1 MFQAGLNTH
10 RQERAGQP
18 GDWRASPLRLSS
30 RGTGTRAVLGDSP
43 SHHNGGSA
51 IRDARES
58 ACWGPCRPPALT
70 PHTLFSASLPPVRLS
85 TQVLPSF
92 PDMTG
97 KQPRGSLEMLA
108 ADYLAPVAKALAPV
122 FLTTPPQGLATPF
135 AGCRTTCHHPGS
147 APANQLPVGSPLSA
161 RSAHPL
167 GSLAFKWHKG
177 TSRLLLQGTL
187 QRPLGVSECCLGEAS
202 AVHIVYDPSTL
213 CL

>member
-18 GDWRASPLRLSS
+18 WDWTASPLQLSS

-43 SHHNGGSA
+43 SHHNGGPA
-51 IRDARES
+51 IRDAQES
-58 ACWGPCRPPALT
+58 ACWGPCRPPTLT

-135 AGCRTTCHHPGS
+135 AGYRTTCHHPGS
-147 APANQLPVGSPLSA
+147 APANQLPVGLPLSA

-167 GSLAFKWHKG
+167 GSPAFKWHKG
-177 TSRLLLQGTL
+177 NQQTPPPGHPAAPTGGL
-187 QRPLGVSECCLGEAS
+187 
-202 AVHIVYDPSTL
+202 
-213 CL
+213 